1 MTYSRIIT
9 LILTHAIELWFKTSF
24 TKYQMI
30 SNNVRQS
37 TIFRREKFILIDLRL
52 NIWKTP
58 KYVSQHEVLIYF
70 LLVLEREDGEYT
82 EIYSL
87 SEHEDWEQRE
97 KKDYGMMIILSMI
110 SFCKHMNQ
118 LSNFI
123 SYWNICCV
131 INLTECSFCIKV

>member
-9 LILTHAIELWFKTSF
+9 LILTHAIELWFNTSF

-37 TIFRREKFILIDLRL
+37 TIFRREKIHFDRFTFEHLKNTKMCFTTWGL
-52 NIWKTP
+52 NI
-58 KYVSQHEVLIYF
+58 F

-123 SYWNICCV
+123 SYWNICSV